1 MHLGKGN
8 KVSNMND
15 FTVKVSYRNKESA
28 DLREWTYDFKQYTEM
43 MKRELMR
50 IIMEV
55 EDTIYHLQG
64 SRSKDEWDSETME
77 HFQKIRHKLLDQAN
91 AIERLPQT
99 LHYKGVSCASVNLG
113 EYLASI
119 IDAANAE

>member
-1 MHLGKGN
+1 
-8 KVSNMND
+8 MND
-15 FTVKVSYRNKESA
+15 FTVKVSYRNKEC
-28 DLREWTYDFKQYTEM
+28 DNMREWNYDFKQYTEM

-50 IIMEV
+50 VIMEV

-77 HFQKIRHKLLDQAN
+77 RFQKIRHKLLDQAN

-99 LHYKGVSCASVNLG
+99 LHYKGVSCSNVNLS
-113 EYLASI
+113 EYLAGI
-119 IDAANAE
+119 LDAAGMK

>member
-1 MHLGKGN
+1 
-8 KVSNMND
+8 MND
-15 FTVKVSYRNKESA
+15 FTVKVSYRNKDSS
-28 DLREWTYDFKQYTEM
+28 DMREWTYDFKQYTEM

-99 LHYKGVSCASVNLG
+99 LHYKGISCASISVS
-113 EYLASI
+113 EFLADI
-119 IDAANAE
+119 INSSYEK

>member
-1 MHLGKGN
+1 
-8 KVSNMND
+8 MND
-15 FTVKVSYRNKESA
+15 FTVKVAYRSKDMQE
-28 DLREWTYDFKQYTEM
+28 LREWTYDFKQYTEM

-64 SRSKDEWDSETME
+64 GQSKESWDTETME

-91 AIERLPQT
+91 AIERLPQN
-99 LHYKGVSCASVNLG
+99 LHYKGVSCASVSLS
-113 EYLASI
+113 EILANF
-119 IDAANAE
+119 IDAATEDA

>member
-1 MHLGKGN
+1 
-8 KVSNMND
+8 MND
-15 FTVKVSYRNKESA
+15 FTVKVMYRNKDA
-28 DLREWTYDFKQYTEM
+28 GDCREWTYDFRQYTEM

-55 EDTIYHLQG
+55 EDIIYHLQG

-77 HFQKIRHKLLDQAN
+77 RFQKVRHKLLDQAN

-99 LHYKGVSCASVNLG
+99 QHYKNTSCSSVSVSEVQARL
-113 EYLASI
+113 
-119 IDAANAE
+119 IDAANEEH

>member
-1 MHLGKGN
+1 
-8 KVSNMND
+8 
-15 FTVKVSYRNKESA
+15 
-28 DLREWTYDFKQYTEM
+28 M

-50 IIMEV
+50 VIMEV

-64 SRSKDEWDSETME
+64 SRSKDEWDYETME

-113 EYLASI
+113 EYLANI

>member
-1 MHLGKGN
+1 
-8 KVSNMND
+8 MND
-15 FTVKVSYRNKESA
+15 FTVKVAYRSK
-28 DLREWTYDFKQYTEM
+28 DMTDMREWTYDFKPYTEM

-64 SRSKDEWDSETME
+64 SRSKEEWDSETME

-91 AIERLPQT
+91 SIERLPQT
-99 LHYKGVSCASVNLG
+99 LHYKGVSCASINLS
-113 EYLASI
+113 EMLANI
-119 IDAANAE
+119 IDSSAES

>member
-1 MHLGKGN
+1 
-8 KVSNMND
+8 MND
-15 FTVKVSYRNKESA
+15 FTVKVAYRNKETSE
-28 DLREWTYDFKQYTEM
+28 LREWTYDFKQYTEM

-64 SRSKDEWDSETME
+64 SRSKEEWDTETME

-91 AIERLPQT
+91 AIERLPQS
-99 LHYKGVSCASVNLG
+99 LHYKGVSCSAINVS
-113 EYLASI
+113 EMLANI
-119 IDAANAE
+119 IDAVSKE